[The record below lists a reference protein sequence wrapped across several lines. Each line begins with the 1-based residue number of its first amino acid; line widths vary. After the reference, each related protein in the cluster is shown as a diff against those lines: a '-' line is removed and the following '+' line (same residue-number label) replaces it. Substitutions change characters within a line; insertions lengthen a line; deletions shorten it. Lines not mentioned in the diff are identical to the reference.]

1 MSKGQKTKTQKV
13 LEYLQEK
20 GSITPREALEK
31 FNSYRLSSIIFN
43 LKERYNILTVM
54 EYNEDKS
61 VRWARY
67 IYKGEKEIA

>member
-20 GSITPREALEK
+20 GSITPREALDK
-31 FNSYRLSSIIFN
+31 FNAFRLSAIIYS

-54 EYNEDKS
+54 EYNEDNS

-67 IYKGEKEIA
+67 FYKGEKESA